1 MTKSRP
7 FSIYLLKTGITAE
20 TALRKDHEL
29 ESAVAQ
35 KLPDGSSLFILDSDA
50 TRPWWREY
58 FGVEKDDLWQEQKG
72 ALVFLP
78 VGERCFALSFG
89 QALNH
94 LDERAFEYDFGLR
107 VTLNSL
113 DPKHLKSAD
122 MVSPGAARR
131 KRTQVPSS
139 TDLTYLDFD
148 GNSEIIRSLTGSVR
162 DEYKDLFKNA
172 TGSSALKVSLKL
184 SPDGL
189 ITICDKLLKLYESDD
204 YLKNFPNIQ
213 NISPVSDPE
222 TIENLD
228 AELVEAF
235 RTKNEGLVLGIP
247 DIIDY
252 RDNTCCIFDLNGTK
266 SEVIPEISLESLFD
280 FAEAKGIDLGGI
292 TLDQIKASRVIMADY
307 EGKPSKSFGLYR
319 ALIFDVPERDGGLA
333 YHLCEAKWYQVEQDY
348 LDKLTNFIDPRCEDT
363 DLPSYNHDET
373 KKGKRVYSEGAYNA
387 AVPGIID
394 SIICLDQT
402 DISPNG
408 STAIEPCDLY
418 KVVQDASASGGFRAF
433 MYGVK
438 ISTRSAQ
445 LSHLFNQGLNSVEL
459 VRQEKVCR
467 DKLKDL
473 ISDRI
478 AANDAY
484 SYAAAIDNSEFKVIF
499 GIITDKDKNN
509 KSANLP
515 LFSKISLM
523 RTMQRLD
530 LMRIPTSLTFIPDD
544 SPDKDGYARYP
555 TLIVEVGIENG
566 KIAVKPVPGQGADP
580 AKVIAR
586 CPKDVKESP
595 AGTRFRMVVKTD
607 GSGSL
612 STHHGWPLERVP

>member
-7 FSIYLLKTGITAE
+7 FSIYLLKTGVTAD
-20 TALRKDHEL
+20 TALRQDHEL

-35 KLPDGSSLFILDSDA
+35 KLPEGSSLFILDSDA

-58 FGVEKDDLWQEQKG
+58 FGVEKEDLWQQQKG

-78 VGERCFALSFG
+78 VGDRCFALSFG
-89 QALNH
+89 QALHH

-162 DEYKDLFKNA
+162 AEYKELFKNA
-172 TGSSALKVSLKL
+172 TGSSSLKISLKL
-184 SPDGL
+184 SPSEL
-189 ITICDKLLKLYESDD
+189 VTICEKLLKLYKSEY
-204 YLKNFPNIQ
+204 YLENFPNIQ

-228 AELVEAF
+228 AQLVSAF
-235 RTKNEGLVLGIP
+235 RSMDEGLALGIP

-252 RDNTCCIFDLNGTK
+252 RDNTCCIFDLNGAK
-266 SEVIPEISLESLFD
+266 SEVTPEISLESLSD
-280 FAEAKGIDLGGI
+280 FAEAKNIDLSDM
-292 TLDQIKASRVIMADY
+292 TLEQIKASRIIMTDY
-307 EGKPSKSFGLYR
+307 DGKPSKSFGLYR
-319 ALIFDVPERDGGLA
+319 SLIFDAPVSDDGLV
-333 YHLCEAKWYQVEQDY
+333 YHLCESKWYQVEQNY
-348 LDKLTNFIDPRCEDT
+348 LDKLTIYIDQRCEDT

-373 KKGKRVYSEGAYNA
+373 KNGKRVYSEGAYNA
-387 AVPGIID
+387 AVPNIVG

-408 STAIEPCDLY
+408 NTAIEPCDLY
-418 KVVQDASASGGFRAF
+418 KVVKDASASGGHRAI

-445 LSHLFNQGLNSVEL
+445 LSHLFNQGLNSVEII
-459 VRQEKVCR
+459 RQEQACR
-467 DKLKDL
+467 DKIKIL
-473 ISDRI
+473 IADRI
-478 AANDAY
+478 AANDSQ
-484 SYAAAIDNSEFKVIF
+484 SYTEAIDNSEFKVIF

-509 KSANLP
+509 KSNNLP

-530 LMRIPTSLTFIPDD
+530 LMRIPASLTFIPDE
-544 SPDKDGYARYP
+544 SPAKDGYARYP
-555 TLIVEVGIENG
+555 TLTVEVGDSNG
-566 KIAVKPVPGQGADP
+566 KTVVQPVPGQGADP
-580 AKVIAR
+580 TKAIAR
-586 CPKDVKESP
+586 CPKDVRESP

-607 GSGSL
+607 DKGDL
-612 STHHGWPLERVP
+612 STHHGWPLERLP